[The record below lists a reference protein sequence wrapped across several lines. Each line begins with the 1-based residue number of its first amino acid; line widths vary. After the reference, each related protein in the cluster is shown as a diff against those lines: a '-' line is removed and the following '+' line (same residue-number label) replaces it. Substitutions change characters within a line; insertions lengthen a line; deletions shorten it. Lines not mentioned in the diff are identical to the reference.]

1 MIVFLIRTRLQC
13 LIAARLVETIGQG
26 QPYHAIFLYDKS
38 RTEDAPAVYRHYQK
52 FRRNAIG
59 STDIVS
65 AEGLL
70 HNIIRIFPLMFR
82 SQLLGGCCYL
92 SVVDSVPVAMALRMV
107 PWLPLE
113 TFDDGFFNIQPG
125 SRLYGMG
132 PLPGGGLKRRLARAF
147 FPNGSA
153 EWMRTRSR
161 RHHTIFP
168 GRQNILPE
176 DRVTNIDLDWS
187 QLLEATD
194 SNKIVPA
201 VRSVILGT
209 AHQDFPDPEASR
221 KRADRLLENADL
233 YIRHPRETRWNEH
246 PKIQDFDSPAEAVLQ
261 ELAKHSPLTVHHFNS
276 TVAVTL
282 SGHGAI
288 DFINMVN
295 DETRE
300 LAIETKG

>member
-1 MIVFLIRTRLQC
+1 MKVFFIRTRLQC
-13 LIAARLVETIGQG
+13 LIAARLVETIGQE
-26 QPYHAIFLYDKS
+26 QPYHAIFLYEKS
-38 RTEDAPAVYRHYQK
+38 RTEDSPAVYRHYDQ

-70 HNIIRIFPLMFR
+70 HNVMRILPLLFR
-82 SQLLGGCCYL
+82 SQRLGGCCYL

-132 PLPGGGLKRRLARAF
+132 PLPGDGIKRQLARAF
-147 FPNGSA
+147 FPKGST

-161 RHHTIFP
+161 RHHTIFQ
-168 GRQNILPE
+168 GRQNILP
-176 DRVTNIDLDWS
+176 DNRVTGIDLDWS
-187 QLLEATD
+187 KLLESTD
-194 SNKIVPA
+194 RAKIVSG

-221 KRADRLLENADL
+221 TRAERLLENADL
-233 YIRHPRETRWNEH
+233 YIRHPRETRWGEH
-246 PKIQDFDSPAEAVLQ
+246 PKICDFDSPAEAVLQ
-261 ELAKHSPLTVHHFNS
+261 EFAKHSSLTVHHFNS
-276 TVAVTL
+276 TVAATL
-282 SGHGAI
+282 GGHGAI
-288 DFINMVN
+288 RFVNMV
-295 DETRE
+295 DPETRK
-300 LAIETKG
+300 LTIETQW